1 MDNQLQELIELQKEQ
16 NQLLKK
22 HLTRIRFSL
31 WALLVLMTLTGVG
44 LGMGVYLTRPK
55 TAAFVPTT
63 GTTTY
68 GRFMLSTGTINEVP
82 ISPPPAASSTGVWE
96 ATPQTTLPSVN
107 VSEIIK

>member
-55 TAAFVPTT
+55 PTAFLPPLPNSYLMPLPS
-63 GTTTY
+63 GT
-68 GRFMLSTGTINEVP
+68 LNLV
-82 ISPPPAASSTGVWE
+82 SPPPTSDN
-96 ATPQTTLPSVN
+96 PF
-107 VSEIIK
+107 SE